1 MNGRLALTLYLVV
14 IIGSGPLVA
23 SETQRVGGDGGN
35 RTVTMDC
42 GSGAFIVGIVAK
54 GGKDIGIAPNI
65 VRRLKF
71 RCQTYNGSTFGSG
84 TTLTTEAIAD
94 AQATSEVSGADQTC
108 IAGHVISAVTLKAA
122 NYIDR
127 ITSADCITPT
137 GGRAGI
143 SLNVGGFGGSPKD
156 LICPAAEAM
165 YKVEARV
172 GSSID
177 SLIGYCR
184 PFVANPDP
192 LAQMNESRS
201 PNPSHT
207 APVKILPR
215 RSATFS
221 FTVPPGA
228 INQRYLVGITAQ
240 TDFLGGA
247 SLNPP
252 DYRMELVT
260 PNGNVVATRNVT
272 TNSSAYETISR
283 EFSVSGGW
291 KLRVINNKQD
301 VGALDVIAFKVLPP

>member
-1 MNGRLALTLYLVV
+1 MIRRLALTLFLVA
-14 IIGSGPLVA
+14 IAGSGPLVA
-23 SETQRVGGDGGN
+23 SETVRVGGDGGN

-42 GSGAFIVGIVAK
+42 GSGAFIVGIVAQ

-71 RCQTYNGSTFGSG
+71 RCQTYNGTTFGTS

-94 AQATSEVSGADQTC
+94 AQATSEFSGADRTC
-108 IAGHVISAVTLKAA
+108 IAGHVVSAINLNAGS
-122 NYIDR
+122 YIDR
-127 ITSADCITPT
+127 LTEADCISPT

-143 SLNVGGFGGSPKD
+143 TLNVGGFGGDRKGLD
-156 LICPAAEAM
+156 CPDAEAM
-165 YKVEARV
+165 YKVVARV

-184 PFVANPDP
+184 PFGTLDP
-192 LAQMNESRS
+192 LASMNESRS
-201 PNPSHT
+201 PNPSHL
-207 APVKILPR
+207 APVKIMPR

-221 FTVPPGA
+221 FTVPAGA
-228 INQRYLVGITAQ
+228 VNRRYLVGITAQ
-240 TDFLGGA
+240 TDFLGGG

-252 DYRMELVT
+252 DYRMELIT
-260 PNGNVVATRNVT
+260 PGGNVVATRNVT
-272 TNSSAYETISR
+272 TNSTGYETISR
-283 EFSVSGGW
+283 EFSVSGTW